1 MGTNYYIKQ
10 KPLVNDVNRL
20 VSLIEDTLDNQD
32 VNYQEIK
39 DLVDELYD
47 ERTPFNLNGRVIH
60 IGKNSIGWKFLW
72 NPNIIEI
79 PNYNYTDNGKK
90 ITVTSSTYDKVYELT
105 KESIREF
112 IMRPENILVDEYG
125 DIQDKEEFLDWA
137 FNKDGLDSE
146 SYAEKYKDESRHSEY
161 PETERQKMWK
171 DLGFTFNSIYQHDFY
186 SDGLRFSTSVE
197 FS

>member
-10 KPLVNDVNRL
+10 KPLIQDVNL
-20 VSLIEDTLDNQD
+20 LTSLIKDTLDNQNVD
-32 VNYQEIK
+32 YQEIK
-39 DLVDELYD
+39 DLVSELYD

-60 IGKNSIGWKFLW
+60 LGKNSAGWKFLW
-72 NPNIIEI
+72 NPNIVEI
-79 PNYNYTDNGKK
+79 PKSNYVNGKFVVVSP
-90 ITVTSSTYDKVYELT
+90 IYDKVYELT

-112 IMRPENILVDEYG
+112 VMRPGNILVDEYG
-125 DIQDKEEFLDWA
+125 DIQDKEEFLEWA
-137 FNKDGLDSE
+137 FNKEGLDSE
-146 SYAEKYKDESRHSEY
+146 SYAEKYNDEPRY

>member
-20 VSLIEDTLDNQD
+20 ISLIEDSLDYQN

-39 DLVDELYD
+39 DIVDELYC

-60 IGKNSIGWKFLW
+60 LGKSSAGWKFLW
-72 NPNIIEI
+72 NPNIVKI
-79 PNYNYTDNGKK
+79 PKSNYVNGKFVAVMPS
-90 ITVTSSTYDKVYELT
+90 IYDKVYELT

-112 IMRPENILVDEYG
+112 VMRPGNILVDEYG
-125 DIQDKEEFLDWA
+125 DIQDKEEFLEWA
-137 FNKDGLDSE
+137 FNKEGLDSE
-146 SYAEKYKDESRHSEY
+146 SYAKEYNGEGRY

>member
-32 VNYQEIK
+32 INYQEIK

-60 IGKNSIGWKFLW
+60 IGKNSVGWKFLW

-79 PNYNYTDNGKK
+79 PNYNYTYDGKK

-112 IMRPENILVDEYG
+112 IMRPENILIDEYG
-125 DIQDKEEFLDWA
+125 DIQDKEDFLDWA

-146 SYAEKYKDESRHSEY
+146 SYAEKYNNESRRSEY

>member
-20 VSLIEDTLDNQD
+20 VSLIKDTLDNQN

-47 ERTPFNLNGRVIH
+47 ERTPFNLNGKVIH
-60 IGKNSIGWKFLW
+60 IGKNSAGWKFLW
-72 NPNIIEI
+72 NPNIIKI
-79 PNYNYTDNGKK
+79 PKYNYLNGD
-90 ITVTSSTYDKVYELT
+90 VMPYTYNKVYELT

-125 DIQDKEEFLDWA
+125 EIQDKKEFLDWA

-146 SYAEKYKDESRHSEY
+146 SYAEKYNDESRY
-161 PETERQKMWK
+161 PEIERQKMWK
-171 DLGFTFNSIYQHDFY
+171 ELGFTFNSIYQHDFY

>member
-10 KPLVNDVNRL
+10 KPLIEDVNL
-20 VSLIEDTLDNQD
+20 LTSLIKDTLDNQNVD
-32 VNYQEIK
+32 YQEIK
-39 DLVDELYD
+39 DLVSELYD

-60 IGKNSIGWKFLW
+60 LGKSSFGWKFLW
-72 NPNIIEI
+72 NPNIVEI
-79 PNYNYTDNGKK
+79 PKYAYVNGEF
-90 ITVTSSTYDKVYELT
+90 VVMPPVYDKVYELT

-112 IMRPENILVDEYG
+112 VMHPENILVDEYG
-125 DIQDKEEFLDWA
+125 DIQDKEEFLEWA
-137 FNKDGLDSE
+137 FNKEGLDSE
-146 SYAEKYKDESRHSEY
+146 SYAEKYNNESRY